1 MCRFIESIK
10 LLDGI
15 FYRLEFHQMRMNI
28 CSELFYPD
36 ADFIHLQSALT
47 NSHSP
52 QSGLF
57 KCKVTFD
64 SEILKIEYFPYK
76 KRKIN
81 SLRIVPTEI
90 ESLPY
95 KNEDRKDYN
104 LSFGLRGKYDDVL
117 LVRKGL
123 LTDTS
128 ICNIALFDGLSWLT
142 PAKPLI
148 YGVNRASLLE
158 EGKIIEKDIK
168 QDELKNFSKI
178 RLFNAMIE
186 FGEIELKIS
195 DIHI

>member
-1 MCRFIESIK
+1 MYRFIETIK
-10 LLDGI
+10 ILDGF

-28 CSELFYPD
+28 CSKLFYPD
-36 ADFIHLQSALT
+36 ADFIHLQSVLT
-47 NSHSP
+47 DSHSP

-57 KCKVTFD
+57 KCKVTFS

-95 KNEDRKDYN
+95 KKEDRKDYN
-104 LSFGLRGKYDDVL
+104 AAFGMRGNCDDVL
-117 LVRKGL
+117 LLKNGL

-128 ICNIALFDGLSWLT
+128 ICNIALFDGRCWLT

-168 QDELKNFSKI
+168 LDELKKFSNV

-186 FGEIELKIS
+186 FGEIELKIR